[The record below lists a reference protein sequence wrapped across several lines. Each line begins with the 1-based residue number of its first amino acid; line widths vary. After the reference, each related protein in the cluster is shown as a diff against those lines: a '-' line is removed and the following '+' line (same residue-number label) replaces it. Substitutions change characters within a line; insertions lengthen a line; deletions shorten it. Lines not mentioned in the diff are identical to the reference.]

1 MDRLTECKYKCS
13 YTFNYNLSNLNMSH
27 KGSYIQINYDKSSG
41 KQVVYNNNPYSVYEI
56 RLYKKPITIIGDQ
69 VNSTTSENQ
78 LVIFHSSNTSS
89 LNLIV
94 IVPIIRNNY
103 LGTSLLNDIVV
114 EATNNLNVKGDT
126 HNSRM
131 DGFTLEKI
139 VPKSP
144 FMAYTA
150 RADFGDGK
158 MSTKYNFVEFD
169 SKKQGYISLYK
180 EYFDELET
188 LLSPYTIVAVVNS
201 VAEAGTM
208 AYNKIGPTE
217 ISDSNEIYI
226 DCQPIYDN
234 TVKKENVIFKGVD
247 KKIKKVNKYTKFIFG
262 LIFPLIITILV
273 FIGLYNGFQK
283 LVGRPPTEDHR
294 ISNSGV
300 ATNS

>member
-1 MDRLTECKYKCS
+1 M
-13 YTFNYNLSNLNMSH
+13 
-27 KGSYIQINYDKSSG
+27 
-41 KQVVYNNNPYSVYEI
+41 
-56 RLYKKPITIIGDQ
+56 
-69 VNSTTSENQ
+69 
-78 LVIFHSSNTSS
+78 
-89 LNLIV
+89 
-94 IVPIIRNNY
+94 
-103 LGTSLLNDIVV
+103 V

-158 MSTKYNFVEFD
+158 MITKYNFVEFD
-169 SKKQGYISLYK
+169 SKKQGYISLYT
-180 EYFDELET
+180 EYFDELKN
-188 LLSPYTIVAVVNS
+188 LLSSPRDPVVNG
-201 VAEAGTM
+201 VAESGTM

-234 TVKKENVIFKGVD
+234 TVKKENVMFKGVD

-283 LVGRPPTEDHR
+283 LVGRPPTGEQR
-294 ISNSGV
+294 MFNINKPPRG
-300 ATNS
+300 